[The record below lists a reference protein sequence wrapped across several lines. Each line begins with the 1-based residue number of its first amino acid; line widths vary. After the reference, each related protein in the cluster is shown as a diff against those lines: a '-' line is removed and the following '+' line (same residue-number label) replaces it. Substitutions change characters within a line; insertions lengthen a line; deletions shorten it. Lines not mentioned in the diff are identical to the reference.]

1 MTIGGAVAGLTGVGG
16 GFLKTPVMSEVMHVP
31 VKVAAATTT
40 FMTGITAAAGLA
52 VFARQ
57 GRGEVVDLGAV
68 ILGALVGGR
77 VGSVL
82 QSGVSPLATRRVL
95 AVVLVVVAVLV
106 LVR

>member
-1 MTIGGAVAGLTGVGG
+1 M
-16 GFLKTPVMSEVMHVP
+16 
-31 VKVAAATTT
+31 
-40 FMTGITAAAGLA
+40 
-52 VFARQ
+52 
-57 GRGEVVDLGAV
+57 VDLGAV